1 MQPALVKWPAVLLL
15 NTFVAVRYMKL
26 TSLTTAAL
34 LRCTILLLL
43 GAAFLTPT
51 AAQADI
57 VTLNANDNGKQV
69 QLNVGDQLTVRLPT
83 ISPRFGWRLTQAYP
97 GQLAVSAVHSL
108 PGLSSGVP
116 GAPATFEIY
125 FQAVGTGGLDL
136 ALVSAQPG
144 TSYSNLNGFFH
155 VFITIDKP
163 GVAKNV
169 NVTEYG
175 NHSRV
180 KVNKGDQLAIRLDN
194 TAGSQYQ
201 WEVMPIADNVI
212 QLVTPPPAQPA
223 KKPKKKVKA
232 GREEDVT
239 FQFQALNPGK
249 TTLRFLYRNAAN
261 NEAPPKRDFELEVE
275 VPEPPK

>member
-1 MQPALVKWPAVLLL
+1 MRP
-15 NTFVAVRYMKL
+15 
-26 TSLTTAAL
+26 TTALADL
-34 LRCTILLLL
+34 VRL
-43 GAAFLTPT
+43 T
-51 AAQADI
+51 AA
-57 VTLNANDNGKQV
+57 DNGKQV
-69 QLNVGDQLTVRLPT
+69 QLNIGDQLTILLPT
-83 ISPRFGWRLTQAYP
+83 ISPRFGWRLTQTYP
-97 GQLAVSAVHSL
+97 GQLAVTTTNVL

-116 GAPATFEIY
+116 GAPATFEIH

-144 TSYSNLNGFFH
+144 TSYSTLNGFFH

-201 WEVMPIADNVI
+201 WEVMPIADNVV
-212 QLVTPPPAQPA
+212 QLLTPPPTPSA
-223 KKPKKKVKA
+223 KKPKKKAKA
-232 GREEDVT
+232 GSEEDVT

-249 TTLRFLYRNAAN
+249 TTLRFLYRNASI

>member
-1 MQPALVKWPAVLLL
+1 MKSSLCFSLFLRLATVLLL
-15 NTFVAVRYMKL
+15 M
-26 TSLTTAAL
+26 
-34 LRCTILLLL
+34 CGGLLLPPS
-43 GAAFLTPT
+43 AR
-51 AAQADI
+51 ADI

-69 QLNVGDQLTVRLPT
+69 QLNVGDQLIVRLPT
-83 ISPRFGWRLTQAYP
+83 ISPRFGWRLTQTYP
-97 GQLAVSAVHSL
+97 GQLTVTQSHSL

-116 GAPATFEIY
+116 GAPATFEIH

-144 TSYSNLNGFFH
+144 TGYSTLGGFFH
-155 VFITIDKP
+155 VFVTIDKP

-223 KKPKKKVKA
+223 KKPKKKAKV
-232 GREEDVT
+232 GSEEDVT

-249 TTLRFLYRNAAN
+249 TTLRFLYRNTAN

>member
-1 MQPALVKWPAVLLL
+1 MLLPG
-15 NTFVAVRYMKL
+15 
-26 TSLTTAAL
+26 AAL
-34 LRCTILLLL
+34 LK
-43 GAAFLTPT
+43 PT
-51 AAQADI
+51 TAQADL
-57 VTLNANDNGKQV
+57 VRLTAADNGKQV
-69 QLNVGDQLTVRLPT
+69 QLNVGDQLTVLLPT
-83 ISPRFGWRLTQAYP
+83 ISPRYGWRLTQAYP
-97 GQLAVSAVHSL
+97 GQLPVTTTNVL

-116 GAPATFEIY
+116 GAPATIEIH
-125 FQAVGTGGLDL
+125 FQAVGTGGLEL

-144 TSYSNLNGFFH
+144 TSYSSLNGFFH

-169 NVTEYG
+169 NITEYG
-175 NHSRV
+175 NHSQV
-180 KVNKGDQLAIRLDN
+180 KVNQGDQLAIRLDN
-194 TAGSQYQ
+194 TVGSQYT
-201 WEVMPIADNVI
+201 WEVMPISDNVV
-212 QLVTPPPAQPA
+212 QLVAPPVEQPR
-223 KKPKKKVKA
+223 KKPKKKAKP

>member
-1 MQPALVKWPAVLLL
+1 MKPISFPA
-15 NTFVAVRYMKL
+15 
-26 TSLTTAAL
+26 AAF
-34 LRCTILLLL
+34 LRFSILLLM
-43 GAAFLTPT
+43 GVAFLKPAT
-51 AAQADI
+51 ARADI
-57 VTLNANDNGKQV
+57 VTLTAADNGKQV
-69 QLNVGDQLTVRLPT
+69 QLNVGDQLIVRLPT
-83 ISPRFGWRLTQAYP
+83 ISPRFGWRLTQTYP
-97 GQLAVSAVHSL
+97 GQLAVSTVHSL

-116 GAPATFEIY
+116 GAPATFEIH

-144 TSYSNLNGFFH
+144 TSYSTLGGFFH
-155 VFITIDKP
+155 AFVTIDKP

-175 NHSRV
+175 NHSSV

-223 KKPKKKVKA
+223 QKPKKKAKV

-275 VPEPPK
+275 VPQPPK

>member
-1 MQPALVKWPAVLLL
+1 MKLASHFSLTLRLATVLLL
-15 NTFVAVRYMKL
+15 V
-26 TSLTTAAL
+26 
-34 LRCTILLLL
+34 CGGL
-43 GAAFLTPT
+43 GFSTP
-51 AAQADI
+51 AQADI

-69 QLNVGDQLTVRLPT
+69 QLNVGDQLIIRLPT

-97 GQLAVSAVHSL
+97 GQLAVSTVHSL

-116 GAPATFEIY
+116 GAPATFEIH

-144 TSYSNLNGFFH
+144 TSYSTLNGFFH
-155 VFITIDKP
+155 VFVTIDKP

-212 QLVTPPPAQPA
+212 QLITPPPAQA
-223 KKPKKKVKA
+223 GKKPKKKVKA